1 MDQGM
6 PSANEWIFMGVGF
19 LVAFAVSLFAIK
31 WLMGFVKR
39 HSFSAFGYYRIA
51 LGLLVIVF
59 FATMVGLG
67 KGIAI

>member
-1 MDQGM
+1 M